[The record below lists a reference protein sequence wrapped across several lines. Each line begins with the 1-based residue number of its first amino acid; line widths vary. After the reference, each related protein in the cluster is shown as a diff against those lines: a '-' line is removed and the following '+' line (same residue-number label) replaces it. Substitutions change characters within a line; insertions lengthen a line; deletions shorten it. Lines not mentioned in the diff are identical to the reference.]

1 MLMWSLLQSSSPTQ
15 NCLHVSKS
23 TGVPSLTMSLILVHN
38 PSSGVFTS
46 KVGGVVAKIGE
57 HKDLG
62 PYVDIVNEEK
72 GITERISDISGV
84 LPGIEVGSAITAG
97 QPVAKGNDA
106 GVVHYEIREGG
117 NAEKY
122 KPKFGFDGTL
132 NPTEF
137 LKENN
142 LIENNTTNIDQVGNH
157 DDPFI
162 DKDGNEINI
171 GDWVGGP
178 EETSSNL
185 LNTMSEEI
193 ATTGNG
199 TTIINNITN
208 NNMTN
213 GSSNGD
219 DVTLGSTST
228 EMGVTG
234 FYAQMQLRAA

>member
-1 MLMWSLLQSSSPTQ
+1 
-15 NCLHVSKS
+15 
-23 TGVPSLTMSLILVHN
+23 
-38 PSSGVFTS
+38 
-46 KVGGVVAKIGE
+46 
-57 HKDLG
+57 
-62 PYVDIVNEEK
+62 
-72 GITERISDISGV
+72 
-84 LPGIEVGSAITAG
+84 
-97 QPVAKGNDA
+97 
-106 GVVHYEIREGG
+106 
-117 NAEKY
+117 KY